1 MTSLKLYLIIFG
13 LLITLV
19 NSIIVIS
26 PQTQLY
32 FFFITIFITGIPHGA
47 LDYFVASQTQLQ
59 TGNQLS
65 LSKFLLRYLANI
77 AVYTFVWLLL
87 PAAGLIIFIILTAFH
102 FGEVDWPT
110 RQNTKLD
117 ALLYTIFGLQIL
129 VFIVASHAT
138 AALPIIAQI
147 LKLPIDNTSILE
159 QTITIFNISTTIIAA
174 SILFTIVFFK
184 KMGWTKEIMISFI
197 IQTVL
202 LLTII
207 YFLPLYL
214 AFGFYF
220 GIWHSLLSF
229 NLIRTHLLLPNTV
242 KGWLQMAR
250 KALPYAL
257 AAWISIGIL
266 IIASNKFQKDIIA
279 SNLAIIFVA
288 IAVLTLPHLQV
299 FTKLKHK

>member
-1 MTSLKLYLIIFG
+1 MTSLKRSLITFG

-19 NSIIVIS
+19 NSLIVIS

-32 FFFITIFITGIPHGA
+32 FFFITIFLTGIPHGA

-59 TGNQLS
+59 AGSKLA
-65 LSKFLLRYLANI
+65 LSKFLLRYLVNI
-77 AVYTFVWLLL
+77 LAYSIIWIFFPV
-87 PAAGLIIFIILTAFH
+87 AALVIFIVLTAFH

-129 VFIVASHAT
+129 VFIVVSHAA
-138 AALPIIAQI
+138 AALPIIVQI
-147 LKLPIDNTSILE
+147 LKLPIDNASILE
-159 QTITIFNISTTIIAA
+159 QANTIFNISITSLAA
-174 SILFTIVFFK
+174 SILFIIVFFK
-184 KMGWTKEIMISFI
+184 KMGWTKQIMISFI

-202 LLTII
+202 LLAII

-257 AAWISIGIL
+257 AAWVGIGIL

>member
-1 MTSLKLYLIIFG
+1 MTSLKLYLITFG
-13 LLITLV
+13 LLITLI
-19 NSIIVIS
+19 NSLIVIS

-59 TGNQLS
+59 AGNQLS
-65 LSKFLLRYLANI
+65 LSKFLLRYLVNI
-77 AVYTFVWLLL
+77 LAYSIIWIFFPV
-87 PAAGLIIFIILTAFH
+87 AALVIFILLTAFH
-102 FGEVDWPT
+102 FGEVDWPI

-117 ALLYTIFGLQIL
+117 ACLYTIFGLQIL

-138 AALPIIAQI
+138 AALPIIVQI
-147 LKLPIDNTSILE
+147 LKLSTNKASILE
-159 QTITIFNISTTIIAA
+159 QANAIFNIAIITITT
-174 SILFTIVFFK
+174 SILFIIVFFK
-184 KMGWTKEIMISFI
+184 KIGWTKEILISFI

-242 KGWLQMAR
+242 IGWLQMAR

-257 AAWISIGIL
+257 AAWIGIGIL

>member
-1 MTSLKLYLIIFG
+1 MTSLKLYLITFG

-19 NSIIVIS
+19 NSLIVIS

-32 FFFITIFITGIPHGA
+32 FFFISIFLTGIPHGA

-59 TGNQLS
+59 SGNKLA
-65 LSKFLLRYLANI
+65 LSKFLLRYLVNI
-77 AVYTFVWLLL
+77 LAYSIIWIFFPV
-87 PAAGLIIFIILTAFH
+87 AALVIFILLTAFH

-117 ALLYTIFGLQIL
+117 ACLYTIFGLQIL

-138 AALPIIAQI
+138 AAIPIIAQI

-159 QTITIFNISTTIIAA
+159 QTITIFNISTTTIAA
-174 SILFTIVFFK
+174 SILFIIVFFK
-184 KMGWTKEIMISFI
+184 KIGWTKEIMISFI
-197 IQTVL
+197 IQTAL

-242 KGWLQMAR
+242 IGWLQMAR

-257 AAWISIGIL
+257 AAWIGIGIL
-266 IIASNKFQKDIIA
+266 IIVSNKFQKDIIA